1 MLMGS
6 HRDQTWISAR
16 VSVLWR
22 KVETAWRESQ
32 ARFFFVLHT
41 DSQRSLPFSRCI
53 PILIY
58 TMRTVVFQFKAASS
72 PI

>member
-6 HRDQTWISAR
+6 HRDQTWISAQI
-16 VSVLWR
+16 SVLWR